1 MMHLLTGKK
10 NKIFFYF
17 ILLLLFSSF
26 NNINLSNFAKKKFK
40 IDDIDIQTSYFEDF
54 DINDLLN
61 KNIFF
66 LNKEKIMKNLNENPI
81 LKTFEIKKI
90 YPNKI
95 QIKLEKTKPVAKI
108 ISNKSNIYLGDNGKL
123 FNSSKSYDF
132 VPNITGEIDLINI
145 NKIINILN
153 LSSFKKSR
161 IKQIKIF
168 PSKRF
173 DLIFI
178 DGKILK
184 FPSEINQKF
193 VEDAFKIFINSDFDK
208 PIIDLRLV
216 NKIIVKN
223 E

>member
-1 MMHLLTGKK
+1 MRTQ
-10 NKIFFYF
+10 
-17 ILLLLFSSF
+17 SW
-26 NNINLSNFAKKKFK
+26 
-40 IDDIDIQTSYFEDF
+40 
-54 DINDLLN
+54 
-61 KNIFF
+61 
-66 LNKEKIMKNLNENPI
+66 
-81 LKTFEIKKI
+81 
-90 YPNKI
+90 NKI

>member
-40 IDDIDIQTSYFEDF
+40 IDYIDIQTSYFEDF

-81 LKTFEIKKI
+81 LKKFEIKKI

-108 ISNKSNIYLGDNGKL
+108 IS
-123 FNSSKSYDF
+123 
-132 VPNITGEIDLINI
+132 
-145 NKIINILN
+145 
-153 LSSFKKSR
+153 
-161 IKQIKIF
+161 IKV
-168 PSKRF
+168 
-173 DLIFI
+173 IFI
-178 DGKILK
+178 
-184 FPSEINQKF
+184 
-193 VEDAFKIFINSDFDK
+193 
-208 PIIDLRLV
+208 
-216 NKIIVKN
+216 
-223 E
+223 

>member
-40 IDDIDIQTSYFEDF
+40 IDYIDIQTSYFEDF